1 MHTRCCDELI
11 KLQGGFIADSKSMD
25 HSLVLNT
32 MGIESV
38 PAIVEFRATPSAAP
52 AAGNLFF
59 FTQLWDGGKVRN
71 GNLKI
76 AVSGTD
82 IATCFNNGFDVG
94 IVIEF
99 PNGIGRGFGLY
110 NDTLITFSDVF
121 ISIRRMVTVTI
132 PESEAK

>member
-11 KLQGGFIADSKSMD
+11 KLQGGFIAANTATYY
-25 HSLVLNT
+25 SLILNT

-59 FTQLWDGGKVRN
+59 FTQLWDGNKIRN
-71 GNLKI
+71 GNLTI

-94 IVIEF
+94 AVIEF
-99 PNGIGRGFGLY
+99 PNGIGRGFGLH
-110 NDTLITFSDVF
+110 NNTLITFSDVF

-132 PESEAK
+132 TESEAK